1 MDSNIIIALIGFAG
15 PFLGTVLGIVSGQKI
30 NELRLKNLETKQVE
44 QDKHLGDTDKKV
56 VNLQIAV
63 TAVEERV
70 DNHEKAID
78 EIKTEQGKLAS
89 FHMEKTDKKE

>member
-1 MDSNIIIALIGFAG
+1 MSEEMIITLIGVVG
-15 PFLGTVLGIVSGQKI
+15 TFLGSMLGIVSGQKI
-30 NELRLKNLETKQVE
+30 NELRLKNLEQKQSE
-44 QDKHLGDTDKKV
+44 QEIHIADTDTKV

-70 DNHEKAID
+70 DNHEKVID

-89 FHMEKTDKKE
+89 YHMKKE